1 MAAWVILS
9 IICPIF
15 ALPTAF
21 KGMRQDIRHWK
32 LYAFLFAAFFGA
44 IAYNYVP
51 IIESD
56 LTRYIAEAGK
66 MQGKTLLSVMI
77 ADTERLFVKDIWFWL
92 IAQIGDYQL
101 IPAISTFVV
110 YYTGAYIAGYMAYS
124 GGMEKVIHWQLMLL
138 ICALDLTIVVNYVRN
153 ICAFAI
159 VILAFF
165 KWRVENRQKL
175 LAFFLIIM
183 GIFIHSTAIVLV
195 LVLLLLPVIRRCFW
209 QFLIGFL
216 LAGNIINLLYQQ
228 LGGIG
233 GNIVFDIISGIIY
246 KAYQYF
252 NGMVATEWASQLN
265 QSFTSQAIKIFYLF
279 VITAIVVTYL
289 VQRYNQKG
297 RSNLAVHP
305 DFSNY
310 ILMIGALSLGCIPVE
325 TPAYNR
331 FYSAFILGSPVLL
344 FELFYSKKINVKWLY
359 LLSYIGI
366 VKWLYSIS
374 YEIDLTKLAG
384 IIMTNPV
391 FMIIKWIFLE
401 K

>member
-1 MAAWVILS
+1 MAAWVVLS

-51 IIESD
+51 VIESD
-56 LTRYIAEAGK
+56 LTRYLAEAQR
-66 MQGKTLLSVMI
+66 MQGESLFYVLR
-77 ADTERLFVKDIWFWL
+77 ADTEGLYMKDIWFWL
-92 IAQIGDYQL
+92 IAQLGDYQL
-101 IPAISTFVV
+101 IPAMSTFVV
-110 YYTGAYIAGYMAYS
+110 YYTGAYIAGYLAFHHQ
-124 GGMEKVIHWQLMLL
+124 MEKVVHWQLLLL
-138 ICALDLTIVVNYVRN
+138 ICGLDLTIIVNYVRN

-175 LAFFLIIM
+175 LSVLLLIM
-183 GIFIHSTAIVLV
+183 AIFIHSTAIVLV
-195 LVLLLLPVIRRCFW
+195 LVLCMLPLIRRFFW
-209 QFLIGFL
+209 QFLVGFL
-216 LAGNIINLLYQQ
+216 LAGNIINFLYQQ
-228 LGGIG
+228 FGDVG
-233 GNIVFDIISGIIY
+233 GNVVFDVLRNIIY

-252 NGMVATEWASQLN
+252 NGLVATEWANQLT
-265 QSFTSQAIKIFYLF
+265 QSFTSQAIKVFYLF
-279 VITAIVVTYL
+279 LVTAVIVAYL
-289 VQRYNQKG
+289 VYRKNQKG
-297 RSNLAVHP
+297 KMNLTVHK

-310 ILMIGALSLGCIPVE
+310 ALMIGALSLGCIPVE

-331 FYSAFILGSPVLL
+331 FYSAFILASPVLL
-344 FELFYSKKINVKWLY
+344 FELFYSKKIKVKWIY
-359 LLSYIGI
+359 LLSYVGI

-374 YEIDLTKLAG
+374 YEIDIMKLAG
-384 IIMTNPV
+384 IVMTNPL
-391 FMIIKWIFLE
+391 FMVIKWIFLE